1 MLKIELVQ
9 AAKDG
14 PATLRLEG
22 QVVGPWVEEVKRS
35 CESVFS
41 KGSRLTLDLSEV
53 FFVDREGVA
62 LFRSLQGR
70 RVELL
75 NCSPLVATLLKV

>member
-9 AAKDG
+9 TAKDG
-14 PATLRLEG
+14 SATLRLEG

-41 KGSRLTLDLSEV
+41 KGGRLTLDLSDV
-53 FFVDREGVA
+53 FFVDRDGVE

-70 RVELL
+70 QVELL
-75 NCSPLVATLLKV
+75 NCSPLVATLLKA